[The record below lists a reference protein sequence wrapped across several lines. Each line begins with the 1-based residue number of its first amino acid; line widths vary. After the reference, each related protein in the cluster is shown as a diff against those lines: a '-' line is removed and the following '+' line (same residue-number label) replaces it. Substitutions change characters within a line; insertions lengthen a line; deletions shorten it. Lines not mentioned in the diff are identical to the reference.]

1 MATSRYRLS
10 RVPEAKRKKSVE
22 EEMEW
27 SPFGLR
33 PAGIL
38 LFALHVAASAI
49 VGISLIDP
57 QSGFAA
63 VQLPMGLRIFIP
75 FLLPISALLLLS
87 ALPGALFSVL
97 FLAVL
102 GSLTVGVSIGRMSVS
117 VGSEFLLAPV
127 LLSLISALAI
137 FLIQGR
143 SRRLL
148 RRTLSRSYRNPVS
161 GLPNRYK
168 LLEDV
173 RHAEAPVLALV
184 KAERFTEINSCF
196 GYSFGEEYIRSI
208 TEVILGTLN
217 RTLSFVSLYHVDRD
231 TFAILQDNS
240 RFGKVGTAFDERF
253 STIISLLRD
262 QTFSISGL
270 RFPVPVTAGIAVG
283 KSGAGVLLYNQ
294 AEQALTAALY
304 AGRSQMLFSDSEI
317 VKDDIVT
324 NTSTLAMVSH
334 AIKSDLVEVHFQPIM
349 RNHGSRIAMY
359 EALVRLKT
367 DEGELIPPG
376 SFLFTTKLS
385 SYHKE
390 LTRIVFEKTFKR
402 MSGSELLFTVNI
414 SMENILDEH
423 FLPLLEALM
432 RKHRDCRDRCVLE
445 ITESEGVQNYRD
457 VADFIEAV
465 RDLGYKV
472 AIDDFGSGY
481 SNFANV
487 VHLPVDYVKFDGS
500 LIQGL
505 LNDDRA
511 EKVVGKMNEM
521 AKSLNIRTIA
531 EFVDSRELL
540 TAVRRIRIDYSQGFL
555 IGKPAARLAKTVEL
569 AG

>member
-1 MATSRYRLS
+1 
-10 RVPEAKRKKSVE
+10 
-22 EEMEW
+22 MER
-27 SPFGLR
+27 SPLGLR
-33 PAGIL
+33 LVGVF
-38 LFALHVAASAI
+38 LFALLLAASMVA
-49 VGISLIDP
+49 GITMIDP
-57 QSGFAA
+57 QSAFTA
-63 VQLPMGLRIFIP
+63 VRLPMELLLLIP
-75 FLLPISALLLLS
+75 FLVPVSALVLLPG
-87 ALPGALFSVL
+87 LPGALVALLSFASL
-97 FLAVL
+97 GFLTL
-102 GSLTVGVSIGRMSVS
+102 GVSLGLTSVS
-117 VGSEFLLAPV
+117 VGSDSLLALT
-127 LLSLISALAI
+127 LLSLISGSAI
-137 FLIQGR
+137 FVMQLRFRG
-143 SRRLL
+143 LL
-148 RRTLSRSYRNPVS
+148 RRTLRRSYLNPVS

-173 RHAEAPVLALV
+173 RHAETPVLALV

-196 GYSFGEEYIRSI
+196 GYGFGEEYIRSI

-217 RTLSFVSLYHVDRD
+217 KTVSFVSLYHVDRD
-231 TFAILQDNS
+231 TFAILQEDS
-240 RFGKVGTAFDERF
+240 RFVNAETSFKERF

-262 QTFSISGL
+262 QTFSIDGL

-283 KSGAGVLLYNQ
+283 KSKDGVLLYNQ

-304 AGRSQMLFSDSEI
+304 AGRSEMLFTDSEI
-317 VKDDIVT
+317 VKEDIVT

-349 RNHGSRIAMY
+349 RNHGSKITMY
-359 EALVRLKT
+359 EALVRLRA
-367 DEGELIPPG
+367 DDGQLIPPG

-402 MSGSELLFTVNI
+402 MSGSDMLFTVNI

-423 FLPLLEALM
+423 FLPLLEGLM
-432 RKHRDCRDRCVLE
+432 RKHRGCRERCVLE

-465 RDLGYKV
+465 RALGYKV

-487 VHLPVDYVKFDGS
+487 IHLPVDYVKFDGS

-511 EKVVGKMNEM
+511 EQVVGKMNEM
-521 AKSLNIRTIA
+521 AKALNIRTVA

-555 IGKPAARLAKTVEL
+555 IGKPAARLAKTVDLTE
-569 AG
+569 

>member
-1 MATSRYRLS
+1 MPL
-10 RVPEAKRKKSVE
+10 
-22 EEMEW
+22 
-27 SPFGLR
+27 
-33 PAGIL
+33 
-38 LFALHVAASAI
+38 
-49 VGISLIDP
+49 
-57 QSGFAA
+57 
-63 VQLPMGLRIFIP
+63 
-75 FLLPISALLLLS
+75 SALLLLP
-87 ALPGALFSVL
+87 ALPAVLLSVL
-97 FLAVL
+97 FVAVL
-102 GSLTVGVSIGRMSVS
+102 GLVTVGVSLGLTSIP
-117 VGSEFLLAPV
+117 VGSDVLLAML
-127 LLSLISALAI
+127 LLSLISGSAF
-137 FLIQGR
+137 FLVQRR
-143 SRRLL
+143 SRGLL

-173 RHAEAPVLALV
+173 RHAETPALALV

-208 TEVILGTLN
+208 TDVILGTLN
-217 RTLSFVSLYHVDRD
+217 QTLSFVSLYHVDRD
-231 TFAILQDNS
+231 TFAILEEYPRS
-240 RFGKVGTAFDERF
+240 SKAETAYEERF
-253 STIISLLRD
+253 STIITLLRD
-262 QTFSISGL
+262 QTFSIRGH

-283 KSGAGVLLYNQ
+283 KGKDGVLLYNQ

-304 AGRSQMLFSDSEI
+304 AGKSEMLFTDSEI
-317 VKDDIVT
+317 VKEDIVT

-349 RNHGSRIAMY
+349 RNHGSRISMY
-359 EALVRLKT
+359 EALVRLRT
-367 DEGELIPPG
+367 DERRLIPPG

-390 LTRIVFEKTFKR
+390 LTRIVFEKTFRR
-402 MSGSELLFTVNI
+402 MSGSEMLFTVNI

-423 FLPLLEALM
+423 FLALLEGLM
-432 RKHRDCRDRCVLE
+432 QKHRGCRNRCILE

-465 RDLGYKV
+465 RKLGYKV

-487 VHLPVDYVKFDGS
+487 IHLPVDYVKFDGS

-505 LNDDRA
+505 LEDDRA
-511 EKVVGKMNEM
+511 EK
-521 AKSLNIRTIA
+521 
-531 EFVDSRELL
+531 
-540 TAVRRIRIDYSQGFL
+540 
-555 IGKPAARLAKTVEL
+555 AARLAKAVEL

>member
-1 MATSRYRLS
+1 
-10 RVPEAKRKKSVE
+10 
-22 EEMEW
+22 MER
-27 SPFGLR
+27 SPLGLR
-33 PAGIL
+33 LIRVL
-38 LFALHVAASAI
+38 LFVLLLAASIAAGNTI
-49 VGISLIDP
+49 IDP
-57 QSGFAA
+57 QSAFPA
-63 VQLPMGLRIFIP
+63 VRLPMELQLLIP
-75 FLLPISALLLLS
+75 FLVPVSALLLLPGLLGAII
-87 ALPGALFSVL
+87 AL
-97 FLAVL
+97 LAMASL
-102 GSLTVGVSIGRMSVS
+102 GCMTFGVSFGLTSVS
-117 VGSEFLLAPV
+117 VGSDSLLALT
-127 LLSLISALAI
+127 LLSLISGSAI
-137 FLIQGR
+137 FLMQLRSQG
-143 SRRLL
+143 LL
-148 RRTLSRSYRNPVS
+148 RRALRRSYLNPVS

-173 RHAEAPVLALV
+173 RHAETPVLALV

-196 GYSFGEEYIRSI
+196 GYGFGEEYIRSI

-217 RTLSFVSLYHVDRD
+217 KTVSFVSLYHVDRD
-231 TFAILQDNS
+231 TFAILQENS
-240 RFGKVGTAFDERF
+240 RFVNAETSFKDRF
-253 STIISLLRD
+253 AMIISLLRD
-262 QTFSISGL
+262 QTFSIEGL

-283 KSGAGVLLYNQ
+283 RGKDGVLLYNQ

-304 AGRSQMLFSDSEI
+304 AGRSEMLFTDSEI
-317 VKDDIVT
+317 VKEDIVT

-334 AIKSDLVEVHFQPIM
+334 AIKSDLIEVHFQPIM
-349 RNHGSRIAMY
+349 RNHGSKIAMY
-359 EALVRLKT
+359 EALVRLRA
-367 DEGELIPPG
+367 DDGQLIPPG

-402 MSGSELLFTVNI
+402 MSGSDMLFTVNI

-423 FLPLLEALM
+423 FLPLLEELM
-432 RKHRDCRDRCVLE
+432 RKHRGCRERCVLE

-465 RDLGYKV
+465 RAVGYKV

-487 VHLPVDYVKFDGS
+487 IHLPVDYVKFDGS

-511 EKVVGKMNEM
+511 EQVVGKMNEM
-521 AKSLNIRTIA
+521 AKALNIRTVA

-555 IGKPAARLAKTVEL
+555 IGKPAARLAKSVDL
-569 AG
+569 AE